1 MFQLA
6 KHADACREEKMIKGV
21 YINIPTKDLEKSTR
35 FFTDL
40 GFKKDDRFSDSNA
53 SMVVIDE
60 NYYIMILT
68 EDFFRGF
75 TKKTI
80 ADESTVETLIALEVP
95 DRETVDRIVGRALEL
110 GAGSPPQT
118 DPMDFMYTRS
128 FYDTDGHHWEF
139 FWMDEG
145 FDPQNP
151 V

>member
-1 MFQLA
+1 
-6 KHADACREEKMIKGV
+6 MIKGV
-21 YINIPTKDLEKSTR
+21 YINIPTKDLQKSTR
-35 FFTDL
+35 FFTDM
-40 GFKKDDRFSDSNA
+40 GFKMDERFSDSNA
-53 SMVVIDE
+53 SMIVIDE

-68 EDFFRGF
+68 EEFFRRF

-95 DRETVDRIVGRALEL
+95 DKDTVDRIVDRALEL
-110 GAGSPPQT
+110 GAGSPPQS

-139 FWMDEG
+139 FWMDND

>member
-1 MFQLA
+1 
-6 KHADACREEKMIKGV
+6 MIKGV
-21 YINIPTKDLEKSTR
+21 YINISTKDLEKSTR
-35 FFTDL
+35 FFTKM
-40 GFKKDDRFSDSNA
+40 GFRKDDRFSDSNA
-53 SMVVIDE
+53 SMIVIDE

-68 EDFFRGF
+68 EEFFRQF

-95 DRETVDRIVGRALEL
+95 DRETVDRLVDRALEL

-139 FWMDEG
+139 FWMDND

>member
-1 MFQLA
+1 
-6 KHADACREEKMIKGV
+6 MIKGV
-21 YINIPTKDLEKSTR
+21 YINIPTKYLEKSTR
-35 FFTDL
+35 FFTKM
-40 GFKKDDRFSDSNA
+40 GFRKDDRFSDSNA
-53 SMVVIDE
+53 SMIVIDE

-68 EDFFRGF
+68 EEFFRQF

-95 DRETVDRIVGRALEL
+95 DRETVDRLVDRALEL

-139 FWMDEG
+139 FWMDND
-145 FDPQNP
+145 FDTKNP